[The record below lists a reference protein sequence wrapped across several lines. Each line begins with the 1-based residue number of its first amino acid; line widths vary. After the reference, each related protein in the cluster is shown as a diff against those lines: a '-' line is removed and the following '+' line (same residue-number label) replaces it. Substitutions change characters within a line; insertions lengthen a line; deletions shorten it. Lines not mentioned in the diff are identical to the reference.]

1 MISLID
7 LRTARVIVTIL
18 LFAVVLSF
26 LYAARQTLMAFL
38 FAIFFAYLMDPAVS
52 RVERLVRS
60 RARAVAVIYLLLV
73 LTLGTFL
80 FFVGPQI
87 GRQAQHLGASIPPL
101 LRNIGSGNI
110 ANDIGFERGWSYE
123 TRDQVKVFL
132 ASHRDTMAGLAQSA
146 GVKVAEV
153 AKQAWLLVLIP
164 ILAAFFLND
173 GRQFGEVVLT
183 FAGPRPQR
191 EFVEGVLQD
200 LNQMLAQFIRAQL
213 TLAGLSMVA
222 YSSFMGAM
230 RVPNSLVLGIAG
242 GMMEF
247 IPVVG
252 PLVAGVVIVGVS
264 LIEGYPHWF
273 ILLIFLGVWRIV
285 QDYVVSPRIM
295 GKSMELHPLA
305 AIFGVLAGAEIG
317 GVLGIYLSIP
327 VMASL
332 RIVWRRWRLYAE
344 KRRFGPLNEYIF
356 GEPAGRKLPG

>member
-1 MISLID
+1 MSLID
-7 LRTARVIVTIL
+7 VRTVRVIFTAL
-18 LFAVVLSF
+18 LFALVLSF

-38 FAIFFAYLMDPAVS
+38 FAIFFAYLMDPSVS
-52 RVERLVRS
+52 RVEKVLHS
-60 RARAVAVIYLLLV
+60 RARAVAVIYLLLIV
-73 LTLGTFL
+73 ILGTFF

-87 GRQAQHLGASIPPL
+87 GRQAQHLGASVPPL
-101 LRNIGSGNI
+101 LRNIGTGNI
-110 ANDIGFERGWSYE
+110 AYDIGFERGWSYE
-123 TRDQVKVFL
+123 TREQLKVFL
-132 ASHRDTMAGLAQSA
+132 ANHRDTMAALAQSA

-153 AKQAWLLVLIP
+153 AKQAWLLVLVP

-191 EFVEGVLQD
+191 ELVEGVLQD
-200 LNQMLAQFIRAQL
+200 MNQMLAHFIRAQL
-213 TLAGLSMVA
+213 TLAGLSVVA
-222 YSSFMGAM
+222 YCSFLGAM
-230 RVPNSLVLGIAG
+230 RVENWLVLGIAG

-252 PLVAGVVIVGVS
+252 PLVAGVMIIGVA
-264 LIEGYPHWF
+264 LLEGYHRWF
-273 ILLIFLGVWRIV
+273 IVLIFLGLWRLV

-295 GKSMELHPLA
+295 GRSMELHPLA

-327 VMASL
+327 IMASL

-344 KRRFGPLNEYIF
+344 KRRFGPLNEYVF
-356 GEPAGRKLPG
+356 GEAASRSLPG